1 MAMSQ
6 SIHCAVLSLCPDKR
20 YTAASRWPLW
30 LPLVMLGQDLL
41 DGGWRVVRCGVDG
54 GVGVSRDC

>member
-1 MAMSQ
+1 MSW

-20 YTAASRWPLW
+20 YTAALRWPLR
-30 LPLVMLGQDLL
+30 LSLVMLGQDLL

-54 GVGVSRDC
+54 EVGVSGDC